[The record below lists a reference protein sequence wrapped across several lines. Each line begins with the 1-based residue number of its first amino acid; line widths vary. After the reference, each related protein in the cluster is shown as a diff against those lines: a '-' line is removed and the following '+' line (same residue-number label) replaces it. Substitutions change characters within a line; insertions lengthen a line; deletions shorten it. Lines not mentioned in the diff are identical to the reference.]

1 MHATLWRTVKTRLRA
16 IGVDER
22 GDVVNWLIV
31 TLGIAIA
38 AAAVIAVMRPAIE
51 SAGKQIASMLG
62 GG

>member
-1 MHATLWRTVKTRLRA
+1 MHATLWRTVKSRLRA
-16 IGVDER
+16 VSVDER

-51 SAGKQIASMLG
+51 SAGKQIASLLG
-62 GG
+62 G

>member
-1 MHATLWRTVKTRLRA
+1 MHATLWRRVKTRLRA

-51 SAGKQIASMLG
+51 SAGKQIASLLG
-62 GG
+62 G

>member
-1 MHATLWRTVKTRLRA
+1 MHATLWLRLKTRLRA

-51 SAGKQIASMLG
+51 SAGKHIANLLG

>member
-1 MHATLWRTVKTRLRA
+1 MHATLWRTLKKRLRA

-51 SAGKQIASMLG
+51 SAGKQIASLLG
-62 GG
+62 G

>member
-1 MHATLWRTVKTRLRA
+1 MHATLWLRLKTRLRA

-51 SAGKQIASMLG
+51 SAGEQIANLLG

>member
-1 MHATLWRTVKTRLRA
+1 MHATLWRTVKSRLRA

-51 SAGKQIASMLG
+51 SAGKQIANLLG
-62 GG
+62 G

>member
-1 MHATLWRTVKTRLRA
+1 MLATVWLAVRKRLRA

-51 SAGKQIASMLG
+51 SAGKQIAGLLG
-62 GG
+62 G

>member
-1 MHATLWRTVKTRLRA
+1 MLATLWRTVKRRLRA
-16 IGVDER
+16 VGIDER

-51 SAGKQIASMLG
+51 SAGKQIASLLG
-62 GG
+62 G

>member
-1 MHATLWRTVKTRLRA
+1 MLATLWRTVKTRLRA

-38 AAAVIAVMRPAIE
+38 TAAVIAVLRPAIE
-51 SAGKQIASMLG
+51 AAGRQIAGLLG
-62 GG
+62 G

>member
-1 MHATLWRTVKTRLRA
+1 MLATLWRTVKSRLRA
-16 IGVDER
+16 VGVNER

-51 SAGKQIASMLG
+51 SAGKQIANLLG

>member
-1 MHATLWRTVKTRLRA
+1 MHATLWLRLKTRLRA

-51 SAGKQIASMLG
+51 SAGKQIASLLG
-62 GG
+62 G

>member
-1 MHATLWRTVKTRLRA
+1 MHATLWRTLKTRLRA

-51 SAGKQIASMLG
+51 SAGKQIANLLG

>member
-1 MHATLWRTVKTRLRA
+1 MLATLWRTVKSRLRA
-16 IGVDER
+16 VGVDER

-51 SAGKQIASMLG
+51 SAGKQIANLLG
-62 GG
+62 G

>member
-1 MHATLWRTVKTRLRA
+1 MLTTLWQRARRRL
-16 IGVDER
+16 GMLVVDER

-51 SAGKQIASMLG
+51 SAGKSIANLLG
-62 GG
+62 G

>member
-1 MHATLWRTVKTRLRA
+1 MFATLWRTVKTRLRA
-16 IGVDER
+16 VGVDER

-51 SAGKQIASMLG
+51 SAGKQIASLLG
-62 GG
+62 G

>member
-1 MHATLWRTVKTRLRA
+1 MLATLWRTVKSRLRA
-16 IGVDER
+16 VGVDER

-51 SAGKQIASMLG
+51 SAGKQIASLLG
-62 GG
+62 G

>member
-1 MHATLWRTVKTRLRA
+1 MLATVWRTVKSRLRA
-16 IGVDER
+16 VGVDER

-51 SAGKQIASMLG
+51 SAGKQIASLLG
-62 GG
+62 GS

>member
-1 MHATLWRTVKTRLRA
+1 MHATLWRRLKTRLRA
-16 IGVDER
+16 VGVDER

-51 SAGKQIASMLG
+51 SAGKQIASLLG

>member
-1 MHATLWRTVKTRLRA
+1 MHATLSQRLKTRLRA

-51 SAGKQIASMLG
+51 SAGKQIASLLG
-62 GG
+62 G

>member
-1 MHATLWRTVKTRLRA
+1 MHATLWLRLKTRLRA

-51 SAGKQIASMLG
+51 SAGKQIASLLG

>member
-1 MHATLWRTVKTRLRA
+1 MHATLWRTVKSRLRA

-51 SAGKQIASMLG
+51 SAGKQIANLLG

>member
-1 MHATLWRTVKTRLRA
+1 MLTTLWQRA
-16 IGVDER
+16 RRWLGMLVVDER

-51 SAGKQIASMLG
+51 SAGKSIANLLG
-62 GG
+62 G

>member
-51 SAGKQIASMLG
+51 SAGKQIANLLG